1 MAAENPNGAEKYI
14 VDAEPVK
21 VLKTSALDGGEKF
34 IVDGEPID
42 FIFPSDAP
50 VTTFT
55 KGNFFLIGF

>member
-14 VDAEPVK
+14 VNAEPVQ

-34 IVDGEPID
+34 IVNAEPID
-42 FIFPSDAP
+42 FIFPADT
-50 VTTFT
+50 TTFT